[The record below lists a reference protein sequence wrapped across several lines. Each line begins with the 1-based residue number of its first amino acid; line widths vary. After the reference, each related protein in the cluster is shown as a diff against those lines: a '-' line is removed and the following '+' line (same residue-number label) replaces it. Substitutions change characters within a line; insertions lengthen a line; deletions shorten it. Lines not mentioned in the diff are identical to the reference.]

1 MDTFYLFYK
10 INQNDV
16 KPVDY
21 IAWAIKMLENTCSSF
36 SLNILSS
43 LREPF
48 NIFEVED
55 YFRRAL
61 RELDLQEP
69 SFEQCVAHY
78 IRVLS
83 KRILEDENNA
93 LDLAY
98 EIYEVV
104 RNFDY
109 PYPTDLEEWYN
120 ISEMIDNYRYGDNS
134 SKLSKEILILIIKRE
149 AKNQLR
155 RSSK

>member
-1 MDTFYLFYK
+1 MNTLHLFFK

-16 KPVDY
+16 KPIDY
-21 IAWAIKMLENTCSSF
+21 IIWALEMLAKDCSSL

-43 LREPF
+43 LREPL

-69 SFEQCVAHY
+69 SFEECVVYY
-78 IRVLS
+78 IRDLS
-83 KRILEDENNA
+83 KKIIKDENNA

-98 EIYEVV
+98 EIYKVI
-104 RNFDY
+104 RNTDY
-109 PYPTDLEEWYN
+109 PYPDDLDEWYN

-134 SKLSKEILILIIKRE
+134 SKWSKAILIIIIKRE

>member
-1 MDTFYLFYK
+1 MDTFHLFYK
-10 INQNDV
+10 INKNDV

-21 IAWAIKMLENTCSSF
+21 ITWALKMLENGCSAF

-48 NIFEVED
+48 NIFEAEV

-69 SFEQCVAHY
+69 PFEECVVHY
-78 IRVLS
+78 IRGLS
-83 KRILEDENNA
+83 KKIIEDENNA
-93 LDLAY
+93 LDVAY

-109 PYPTDLEEWYN
+109 LYLAGLEEWYN

-134 SKLSKEILILIIKRE
+134 SKLSKAILIIIIKRE